1 MAREQTTADLAGIF
15 KANVESL
22 TAIQKEFGDTFEE
35 ANRHWLARA
44 KSEADFASELVTK
57 LASTQSIPD
66 ATAVYQE
73 WMGRRMQRLADD
85 SQKCAADCQKLANA
99 WTKVA
104 GNGNLKGST

>member
-22 TAIQKEFGDTFEE
+22 SAIQKEFGDTFEE

-44 KSEADFASELVTK
+44 KSEFASELVTK

-104 GNGNLKGST
+104 GNGNLRGST

>member
-22 TAIQKEFGDTFEE
+22 TAIQKEFSDTFEE

-44 KSEADFASELVTK
+44 KSEAEFASELVTK

-66 ATAVYQE
+66 ATAIYQE

-85 SQKCAADCQKLANA
+85 SKKCAADCQKLANA

>member
-22 TAIQKEFGDTFEE
+22 SAIQKEFGDTFEE

-104 GNGNLKGST
+104 VNGDLKGST